1 MCFICIL
8 SFVLLIFVVFVL
20 VVFVQDSSSIDI
32 VLGKY
37 FVVVGGILLLEL
49 KNDLIFGVKKI
60 DGGLVLIVSFSYYI
74 NDNWVVELWGV
85 VDKFDNKFK
94 GLNNVCLGLV
104 EQQLVVLSGQYYFGQ
119 VDNVFC
125 LFVGV
130 GYYQLSFSNEKLG
143 NGVDIDICFKDV
155 KGVIGI
161 VGVDMNINFIW
172 FVCVDVCYMCV
183 CLDIK
188 VGGEKIGEVKM
199 DLWIVGFGI
208 GVCF

>member
-8 SFVLLIFVVFVL
+8 ILVILIVLVFVL
-20 VVFVQDSSSIDI
+20 VVFVQDIIIIDI

-37 FVVVGGILLLEL
+37 FVVVGGVLLLQL
-49 KNDLIFGVKKI
+49 KNDLFDGVCKV
-60 DGGLVLIVSFSYYI
+60 DGGLVFMLSFSYYI

-85 VDKFDNKFK
+85 VDKFDYCVC
-94 GLNNVCLGLV
+94 GIDGVCLGIV
-104 EQQLVVLSGQYYFGQ
+104 EQQLIVLSGQYYFGQ

-125 LFVGV
+125 LFVGG
-130 GYYQLSFSNEKLG
+130 GYYEFNFSNEKLVSDVG
-143 NGVDIDICFKDV
+143 YIGLEIV

-161 VGVDMNINFIW
+161 VGVDMNINSIW
-172 FVCVDVCYMCV
+172 FVCVDVCYMYL
-183 CLDIK
+183 CLELIVNGNGIGDK
-188 VGGEKIGEVKM
+188 VKL